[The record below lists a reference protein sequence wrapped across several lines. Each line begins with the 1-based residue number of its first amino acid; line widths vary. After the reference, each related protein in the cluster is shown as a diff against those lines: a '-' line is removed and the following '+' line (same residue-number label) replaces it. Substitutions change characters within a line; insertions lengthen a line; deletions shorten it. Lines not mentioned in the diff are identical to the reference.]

1 MQNCVRRGWQ
11 NFRLLK
17 PYLRFIIWLLTAD
30 TNKKRMSSETSIEIA
45 GIHFVVTC
53 RDAVLVQ
60 NIPDTYTPFYRND
73 YPGAQVFNVTVS
85 TGPGKLPLTEKT
97 IKIFDS
103 EQSWSM
109 FKDEDQ
115 YYLSLDP
122 SAIFEKLSCHA
133 HFDKSIT
140 EATLYSDI
148 LGRSVNGKTEVQNP
162 FCYPLDQILLMYIL
176 AGREGALIHAAG
188 MNMHGRGYFFPGK
201 SGAGKSTL
209 SRQFLNRKNIEMLS
223 DDRIIIRKIDGKF
236 KAFGTPWAGDAGIA
250 ENKNFPLYGIFFIH
264 HAEKNMIREIKPREA
279 MEKLMPVTSIP
290 WFDRDVMPQILNF
303 CEELVS
309 NIPAYQFYFK
319 PDTEVADFLDK
330 FTAS

>member
-1 MQNCVRRGWQ
+1 
-11 NFRLLK
+11 
-17 PYLRFIIWLLTAD
+17 
-30 TNKKRMSSETSIEIA
+30 MSSETSIEIA

-53 RDAVLVQ
+53 RDAVLVR
-60 NIPDTYTPFYRND
+60 NIPDTYTPFYKNE
-73 YPGAQVFNVTVS
+73 YPDAQLFNVTVS
-85 TGPGKLPLTEKT
+85 AGPGKLPHTEKT
-97 IKIFDS
+97 KKIFDS

-122 SAIFEKLSCHA
+122 SAIFEKISCHA

-140 EATLYSDI
+140 EATLYSET
-148 LGRSVNGKTEVQNP
+148 LGRSVNGRPVVHNP

-176 AGREGALIHAAG
+176 SKREGALIHAAG
-188 MNMHGRGYFFPGK
+188 MNINGRGYFFPGK

-209 SRQFLNRKNIEMLS
+209 SRQFIGQDNMEMLS
-223 DDRIIIRKIDGKF
+223 DDRVAIRKIDNAF
-236 KAFGTPWAGDAGIA
+236 RVFGTPWAGDAGIA
-250 ENKNFPLYGIFFIH
+250 ENKSFPLYGIFFIH

-279 MEKLMPVTSIP
+279 IEKLMPVTSIP
-290 WFDRDVMPQILNF
+290 WFDRDVMPKILNF

-309 NIPAYQFYFK
+309 NIPAYQLYFK

-330 FTAS
+330 FNAS